1 MEDLNETYLCRIFYV
16 RCFNHCGLCRSRVV
30 PSIHGYSGGLSSLA
44 TTRSYMIKLDYVNE
58 APFGISIGENGFY
71 LNFKRIR
78 FVNNT
83 LYWYKRR
90 LEL

>member
-1 MEDLNETYLCRIFYV
+1 
-16 RCFNHCGLCRSRVV
+16 
-30 PSIHGYSGGLSSLA
+30 
-44 TTRSYMIKLDYVNE
+44 MIKLDYVNE
-58 APFGISIGENGFY
+58 APLFSIAFNANRGFY